1 MSPPGLFQEELPQEG
16 LGEALVPMD
25 GLGWASGVA
34 LVAVT
39 ILGCD
44 NFGP

>member
-1 MSPPGLFQEELPQEG
+1 MSPPGLFWEELPQEG

-25 GLGWASGVA
+25 GLGWGSGVA